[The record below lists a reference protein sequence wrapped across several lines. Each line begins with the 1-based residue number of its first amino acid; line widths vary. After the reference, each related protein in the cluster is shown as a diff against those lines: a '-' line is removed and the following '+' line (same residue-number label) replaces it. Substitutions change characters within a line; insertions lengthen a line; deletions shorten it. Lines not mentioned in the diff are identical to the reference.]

1 MNDKINVVL
10 TDAHLPVLDGYAYRL
25 RGHLDIEV
33 VGNAL
38 SGTELFPLLE
48 RDVSILLLDLNLP
61 KTAQDNSVL
70 PIYAVVQ
77 RLIRKHKDVAIVGI
91 AGCDNPNVLR
101 AAFQCGVTNVVCK
114 TERSF
119 FENLASNLRK
129 VADNKSVTSRA
140 VLASMGMPDDP
151 FTDMSASELAALQL
165 RYAYPNA
172 TISELAQMHTRAES
186 TFRNLLS
193 RSYCKLGVDN
203 ALAAVLRAQELGLFG
218 QTTNQ

>member
-1 MNDKINVVL
+1 MNKINVVL

-25 RGHLDIEV
+25 RGHLDIQI
-33 VGNAL
+33 VGNAM
-38 SGTELFPLLE
+38 SGSELFPLLE

-61 KTAQDNSVL
+61 KTDTDPSVL
-70 PIYAVVQ
+70 PIFAVVQ

-114 TERSF
+114 SERAF
-119 FENLASNLRK
+119 FENLAGNLRK
-129 VADNKSVTSRA
+129 VADQKSITSRW
-140 VLASMGMPDDP
+140 VLTAMGMPEEHGV
-151 FTDMSASELAALQL
+151 DMSASELAALQL

-218 QTTNQ
+218 QIPNQ